1 MTLVKQAT
9 TDRMN
14 LTLFTKAS
22 RDEWESMEK
31 PVDAITQQILVKM
44 TNYGHS
50 DTSLDSKMKTY
61 GELLYT
67 TIVRDI
73 LCKQGYV
80 AIQNKIDDQPKQ
92 SSKSKSKIQVS
103 KLDQMR
109 MDNSKKTIVTQI
121 KNLQS
126 NFDEIEK
133 QDKTGKTQYHLLQ
146 YDYGL
151 STDVIDLRII
161 TMLHICTKAIEQQT
175 KYNIELK
182 LANESK
188 NIEIQEKLTKQ
199 YAKLEEMCYKI
210 VLSIMKLC
218 ELLEETSASNVEFK
232 SFINSTQ
239 KCKVSIS
246 LMQDLTIKFQ
256 ELKQACNFNAT
267 VVFNKYP
274 WLIDA
279 NNLYK
284 ITSEYDIKL
293 HKCQEDLLKLVKS
306 MPNYLCMYKSNFGSG
321 KTTATIGVVAQA
333 SQLSQPALVVYCCNS
348 KAVRHSVCQMAYNAS
363 IKFAIATM
371 TSNVA
376 FTLNPNDSVSLSA
389 IRIINNY
396 LCKTDADRQLIVADY
411 VTTFNILLNSKK
423 ILNVDLDNIILII
436 DEPTDGTDDIDNEK
450 TKYVV
455 SLIFHAPKRLILMS
469 ATLPSISEIEPC
481 VKYYTSKHR
490 CEICIISNDSVKI
503 GCELILH
510 DGTTFMPHNECK
522 TKNDL
527 EKVISKLQINKF
539 IGRLYTANIM
549 FKLFEI
555 VIKLN
560 PELKTEIKK
569 RIDLNQIFN
578 KYSSFNHT
586 TIINII
592 INLFEFMMQS
602 CSDDQIEKICKTKI
616 TNNRHDVYE
625 SSIDRT
631 FDICKITTSDA
642 FKFVGTTLVIHDKPD
657 EIADTMFNETKFETT
672 AQKLIAHYKKT
683 KMDNEKRFE
692 KHKKSLDKMSTAPKK
707 KKTKTVDE
715 DDNQRK
721 KSPMKISG
729 EELKLQKERELETLM
744 SNNVFDVDFPSKL
757 QINTFDHLESHKKL
771 SKIANKK
778 YVRQQCYIDTCPLD
792 ANISD
797 NLMLYRFSGVGIY
810 NPNAQYTDCLYDD
823 DVVKNTL
830 NGKLAYVLSDRNITY
845 GVNSPAENIIVC
857 DSILKSNNSQM
868 SINGIFQLLA
878 RVGRPNLSWSAQ
890 AYIGDNMKQTLINY
904 IYDIYSYSP
913 EAENMNRKFVE
924 LQYTMEQILDKNAIT
939 SFANAQD
946 AERFLIIKN
955 EKNGFMRLCELYKQE
970 TQKFSIQVI
979 KTINVVVE
987 DFQHV
992 IQQNINQH
1000 YVNQDDQ
1007 NNKLP
1012 SITCNEDKSG
1022 IKTLTLAEAIKHKS
1036 KTQSSEIKTDDKF
1049 DATKLDWS
1057 KKSATESTIKSKE
1070 TKTIRTD
1077 VSIEWK
1083 KTKQLQQP
1091 QPQQQAQST
1100 NKSATY
1106 KFQKTVDHNTTDF
1119 WKK

>member
-1 MTLVKQAT
+1 MTFSTNQINMTLVQQDTT

-22 RDEWESMEK
+22 RDEWESMER

-44 TNYGHS
+44 TNFGNC
-50 DTSLDSKMKTY
+50 DTSMDSKMKTY

-80 AIQNKIDDQPKQ
+80 AAKNKTDDEPIQK
-92 SSKSKSKIQVS
+92 SKSKTKIQVS

-109 MDNSKKTIVTQI
+109 MDNSKKTIVSQI
-121 KNLQS
+121 KNLQT

-133 QDKTGKTQYHLLQ
+133 QNKSSKVQFHLLQ
-146 YDYGL
+146 YEYGL
-151 STDVIDLRII
+151 SADVIDLRII
-161 TMLHICTKAIEQQT
+161 TMLHICTKAIDQQK
-175 KYNIELK
+175 KYNCEF
-182 LANESK
+182 
-188 NIEIQEKLTKQ
+188 QQKLTTQ
-199 YAKLEEMCYKI
+199 YAKFEEMCYKI
-210 VLSIMKLC
+210 VLSIMKLF
-218 ELLEETSASNVEFK
+218 ELLEDTQTSNVEFK

-239 KCKVSIS
+239 KCKVSAS
-246 LMQDLTIKFQ
+246 LMQDLTTKFQ
-256 ELKQACNFNAT
+256 ELKQECNFNAT
-267 VVFNKYP
+267 VVFNKFP

-284 ITSEYDIKL
+284 ITSEYDVKL
-293 HKCQEDLLKLVKS
+293 HKCQEDLMMLVK
-306 MPNYLCMYKSNFGSG
+306 NKHDYLCMYKSNFGSG

-333 SQLSQPALVVYCCNS
+333 HKLPQPALVIYCCNS

-376 FTLNPNDSVSLSA
+376 FTLNPNDSISLSA

-396 LCKTDADRQLIVADY
+396 LCKTDAERQLIVADY

-423 ILNVDLDNIILII
+423 ILNVDLNDIILII

-450 TKYVV
+450 TKYIV

-481 VKYYTSKHR
+481 IKYFTSKHR

-522 TKNDL
+522 TKHDL

-549 FKLFEI
+549 FKLYEI
-555 VIKLN
+555 AIKID
-560 PELKTEIKK
+560 PELKAEIKK
-569 RIDLNQIFN
+569 RIDLNLIFD

-592 INLFEFMMQS
+592 INLFEFMIQL
-602 CSDDQIEKICKTKI
+602 CSDSQIENICKTKI
-616 TNNRHDVYE
+616 TNNRFDVYE
-625 SSIDRT
+625 TSIDRT

-642 FKFVGTTLVIHDKPD
+642 FKFVGTTIVIHDKPD
-657 EIADTMFNETKFETT
+657 EMADTMFEEIKFGTT
-672 AQKLIAHYKKT
+672 AQKLISHYKKT
-683 KMDNEKRFE
+683 KLDNEKRFE
-692 KHKKSLDKMSTAPKK
+692 KHQKSLSKMSTAPKQ
-707 KKTKTVDE
+707 KKTKMADE
-715 DDNQRK
+715 DDNRRA
-721 KSPMKISG
+721 KSPQKISG

-744 SNNVFDVDFPSKL
+744 SGNIFDVDFPSKL
-757 QINTFDHLESHKKL
+757 QINTFDHLESHEKL
-771 SKIANKK
+771 SNIANKK

-810 NPNAQYTDCLYDD
+810 NPNAKYTDISYDD

-890 AYIGDNMKQTLINY
+890 AYIGDDMKQTLINY
-904 IYDIYSYSP
+904 IYDICSYSP
-913 EAENMNRKFVE
+913 EAENMNRKFLE
-924 LQYTMEQILDKNAIT
+924 LQCTMERILDKNAMT
-939 SFANAQD
+939 SFANTQD
-946 AERFLIIKN
+946 VERFLIIKN
-955 EKNGFMRLCELYKQE
+955 EKNGFLRLCELYKQE
-970 TQKFSIQVI
+970 LHKFEIHII
-979 KTINVVVE
+979 KTIVVSIKDCQDNQSNSNDNDE
-987 DFQHV
+987 DTV
-992 IQQNINQH
+992 T
-1000 YVNQDDQ
+1000 
-1007 NNKLP
+1007 P
-1012 SITCNEDKSG
+1012 SITWHKDDG
-1022 IKTLTLAEAIKHKS
+1022 IKTLTLSEAIKHKS
-1036 KTQSSEIKTDDKF
+1036 KMQSSETKDGDRY
-1049 DATKLDWS
+1049 DATKLDWF
-1057 KKSATESTIKSKE
+1057 KKSTGESTNKTEKSK
-1070 TKTIRTD
+1070 TIKTD

-1083 KTKQLQQP
+1083 KAEPKITQTIHKS
-1091 QPQQQAQST
+1091 QSH
-1100 NKSATY
+1100 
-1106 KFQKTVDHNTTDF
+1106 KTSDHNTTDF